1 MPGPLFA
8 VIGIIVMLLVMR
20 WVFKNGGCG
29 IKRTVDRANA
39 LAVPPAPYLKRP
51 LAAVPAGG
59 VTVPIEPPDD
69 QLAVVQ
75 CG

>member
-29 IKRTVDRANA
+29 
-39 LAVPPAPYLKRP
+39 
-51 LAAVPAGG
+51 
-59 VTVPIEPPDD
+59 
-69 QLAVVQ
+69 
-75 CG
+75 